1 MRLYLIQTG
10 EALSRE
16 TTDFD
21 RPLSEAGRLNVEKL
35 ASLLSKAN
43 LHAQKVI
50 HSGNTRAQQTLE
62 IFRWAA
68 TPTRDLV
75 EARQGLDP
83 QDPVDPWVEEIS
95 QWTDDAVL
103 VGHQPFLGKLV
114 SRLIA
119 ERESP
124 PVVRFVPGTAVC
136 LEKGDEGWSIA
147 WMMPPELIK
156 ALARY

>member
-10 EALSRE
+10 EALSSE

-21 RPLSEAGRLNVEKL
+21 RPLSDTGRLNVEKL
-35 ASLLSKAN
+35 ASLLSKVN
-43 LHAQKVI
+43 LNAQRVI

-62 IFRWAA
+62 ILRWAA
-68 TPTRDLV
+68 TPTRRLV
-75 EARQGLDP
+75 EARQGLQP

-95 QWTDDAVL
+95 GWTDDAVV

-119 ERESP
+119 GREDP

-136 LEKGDEGWSIA
+136 LETGAEGWSIA
-147 WMMPPELIK
+147 WMMSPELIK
-156 ALARY
+156 SLARY